1 MTIRYIKTKTQSQI
15 LFEEFL
21 AGVTLPQSCCE
32 RVVSDLNDGSF
43 KSYNIT
49 IKRVQARLNSS
60 QILSMKGVTFVDFQY
75 RDKEVD
81 IPVLIRFLNMTHCK
95 GQMFIVV
102 NKEDLV
108 YLPNGSKNNSSLN
121 ELVEY
126 VSQVQKE
133 YLKNLRKQ
141 EMVNK
146 VKSMFTFNRM
156 LA

>member
-1 MTIRYIKTKTQSQI
+1 MIIQYIKTKTQSQT

-21 AGVTLPQSCCE
+21 DGVTLPHSSCE
-32 RVVSDLNDGSF
+32 RVVSDLNDGFF
-43 KSYNIT
+43 KSYNAIVN
-49 IKRVQARLNSS
+49 RVQARLNST

-75 RDKEVD
+75 RNKEVD

-133 YLKNLRKQ
+133 YLKNLKKQ

-146 VKSMFTFNRM
+146 VKSMFTFNRV